1 MNILIKVKLKLREWL
16 EIDDN
21 FDFLNKKIDMI
32 NKKCEGEITSIGI
45 KLNDLS
51 KKVNVNRETI
61 SNIVNVSTDVHE
73 GNGSWCV
80 ISVGGNLQYVK
91 FVDLNR
97 KNIREIVDFLKRYE
111 AGRHTIDS
119 PQGYIFEKEL
129 MYFHEDKNN
138 PIKF

>member
-1 MNILIKVKLKLREWL
+1 MNILTKVKLKLIEWL
-16 EIDDN
+16 EIDSS
-21 FDFLNKKIDMI
+21 FDFLNKKIDMV
-32 NKKCEGEITSIGI
+32 NKKCEDEIILIGI

-51 KKVNVNRETI
+51 KKVNANRETL
-61 SNIVNVSTDVHE
+61 SNIVNVSTDVHD
-73 GNGSWCV
+73 GSGSRCV

-129 MYFHEDKNN
+129 MYFYEDKNN
-138 PIKF
+138 QIKF